1 MKVLVVKII
10 KTLYPGITSK
20 YSEGVHASKEPML
33 KTLLELKDDDLI
45 ALYDAVVHNHKG
57 GN

>member
-1 MKVLVVKII
+1 MKVLAVKII
-10 KTLYPGITSK
+10 KILYPSITSK

-33 KTLLELKDDDLI
+33 KILLELEDDDLL

-57 GN
+57 